1 MIFWNLGYDDFIFFN
16 FKNDDDFF
24 DSLKMNEVWVNALSL
39 EHKTMSLK
47 KTWFDQFLKTMMQV
61 MIFENKL
68 VRHVRM
74 P

>member
-1 MIFWNLGYDDFIFFN
+1 MMIFFFFN

-47 KTWFDQFLKTMMQV
+47 KT
-61 MIFENKL
+61 
-68 VRHVRM
+68 
-74 P
+74 